1 MKYLEL
7 VNTFEKIGTTTK
19 RSEMTT
25 FLAAAFKRANPEE
38 ARIIAYL
45 MQGRLGPPYA
55 APNLGI
61 NERRLA
67 DAIAQVAGKKSDKVW
82 SLYKDIGDFG
92 LVAEKLLSEQ
102 GRGLRIQAVY
112 ERLLEI
118 AQMTGTGSA
127 EKKLGHLVQL
137 LSQLGKLEARYL
149 ARIVQGKL
157 RLGVGDA
164 MLMDGL
170 SRSLSK
176 PELRDAIEHAYTFSS
191 DLGLVANVS
200 MTEGEKGLE
209 KIRPT
214 PGRPILPA
222 LAQRVPSPAAAV
234 NRLGRLI
241 AEPKYDGLR
250 LQLHKDGHRIW
261 LFTRR
266 LEDISGALPSLADA
280 AKDQIQ
286 ASKVILDGEVIGYDQ
301 KTKRFL
307 PFQETVRRKRKHQVE
322 EMSFLYPV
330 RYYSFDILSLD
341 RQDLTSKPLWERAQ
355 KLAQVIKEKPEG
367 PIFKTPQIETES
379 VDELVEILDQMLSKQ
394 LEGVVVKRP
403 DAPYHAGG
411 RDFNWIKIKREHT
424 GQTQDTYDLV
434 VVGYFKGRGKRS
446 RLGVGSLLCAVYE
459 PSNARFRTVTRVG
472 SGLSDEEWKEFRK
485 KLDNT
490 SISRKPSQVD
500 SLIEADVWVDPRF
513 VIEVAAAEITRSPR
527 HTCGKV
533 DQEKGYS
540 LRFPRMIQ
548 FRLDRRPEDATTEKE
563 IVDLYQTS
571 VGQEVGKDG

>member
-7 VNTFEKIGTTTK
+7 VNTFEKIGAISK
-19 RSEMTT
+19 RSEMTAY
-25 FLAAAFKRANPEE
+25 LAAAFKRANPEE
-38 ARIIAYL
+38 ARIISYL

-67 DAIAQVAGKKSDKVW
+67 EAIAKVVGKKTEKVW
-82 SLYKDIGDFG
+82 SLYKDMGDFG
-92 LVAEKLLSEQ
+92 LVAEKLLPEQ
-102 GRGLRIQAVY
+102 GQGLTIQAVY
-112 ERLLEI
+112 DRLLEI
-118 AQMTGTGSA
+118 AQMTGSGSA
-127 EKKLGHLVQL
+127 EKKLRHLVHL

-149 ARIVQGKL
+149 ARIAQGKI

-170 SRSLSK
+170 SQSLGK
-176 PELRDAIEHAYTFSS
+176 GEIRDDIEHAYTFSS
-191 DLGLVANVS
+191 DLGLIAYIS
-200 MTEGEKGLE
+200 MTEGGKGLE
-209 KIRPT
+209 KVRPT

-234 NRLGRLI
+234 NKLGRLI
-241 AEPKYDGLR
+241 VEPKYDGLR

-266 LEDISGALPSLADA
+266 LEDITGALPSLVDA
-280 AKDQIQ
+280 AKEQLQ
-286 ASKVILDGEVIGYDQ
+286 AAKVILDGEVIGYDQ

-307 PFQETVRRKRKHQVE
+307 SFQETVRRKRKHQVE

-330 RYYSFDILSLD
+330 RYYSFDILALD
-341 RQDLTSKPLWERAQ
+341 RQDLTRRPLYERSQ
-355 KLAQVIKEKPEG
+355 KLAQVIKEKREG
-367 PIFKTPQIETES
+367 PIFKTPQIETGS
-379 VDELVEILDQMLSKQ
+379 VDELVKFLDQMLSER

-403 DAPYHAGG
+403 DAPYHAGA
-411 RDFNWIKIKREHT
+411 RLFNWIKIKREHR
-424 GQTQDTYDLV
+424 GQTPDTYDLV

-446 RLGVGSLLCAVYE
+446 HLGVGSLLCAVYDT
-459 PSNARFRTVTRVG
+459 SNARFRTVTRVG

-485 KLDNT
+485 RLDNT
-490 SISRKPSQVD
+490 SISHKPPQVD
-500 SLIEADVWVDPRF
+500 SLIEPDVWVDPRF

-533 DQEKGYS
+533 AQEKGYS

-548 FRLDRRPEDATTEKE
+548 FRFDRRPDDATTEKE
-563 IVDLYQTS
+563 IVEIYQTS
-571 VGQEVGKDG
+571 VEGKVAKQE

>member
-7 VNTFEKIGTTTK
+7 ANTFERIGTTTK
-19 RSEMTT
+19 RSEMTA
-25 FLAAAFKRANPEE
+25 FLAAAFARANPEE

-67 DAIAQVAGKKSDKVW
+67 EAIAQVVGKKTEKVW
-82 SLYKDIGDFG
+82 SLYKDMGDFG
-92 LVAEKLLSEQ
+92 LVAERLLSEQ
-102 GRGLRIQAVY
+102 GQGLTIRDVY
-112 ERLLEI
+112 DKLLEI
-118 AQMTGTGSA
+118 AQMSGSGSA
-127 EKKLGHLVQL
+127 EKKLVHLVQL

-149 ARIVQGKL
+149 ARIAQGKL

-170 SRSLSK
+170 SQSLGK
-176 PELRDAIEHAYTFSS
+176 PELRDDIEHAYTFSS
-191 DLGLVANVS
+191 DLGLVAHVS
-200 MTEGEKGLE
+200 MTEGRKGLE
-209 KIRPT
+209 RVRPT

-266 LEDISGALPSLADA
+266 LEDITGALPSLAEA

-286 ASKVILDGEVIGYDQ
+286 ASKAILDGEVIGYDQ

-341 RQDLTSKPLWERAQ
+341 RQDLTPRPLFERAQ
-355 KLAQVIKEKPEG
+355 KLAKVIKEKPQG

-379 VDELVEILDQMLSKQ
+379 VDELVEFLDQMLSKQ

-411 RDFNWIKIKREHT
+411 RDFNWIKIKREHR

-446 RLGVGSLLCAVYE
+446 RLGVGSLLCAVYD
-459 PSNARFRTVTRVG
+459 SQNSRFRTITRVG
-472 SGLSDEEWKEFRK
+472 SGLSDEEWKEFRE
-485 KLDNT
+485 KLDET
-490 SISRKPSQVD
+490 KISHKPPQVD
-500 SLIEADVWVDPRF
+500 SLIEADVWVESRF
-513 VIEVAAAEITRSPR
+513 VIEVVAAEITRSPR

-533 DQEKGYS
+533 NQEKGYS
-540 LRFPRMIQ
+540 LRFPRMLQ
-548 FRLDRRPEDATTEKE
+548 LRFDRRPDDATTERE
-563 IVDLYQTS
+563 IVELYQTS
-571 VGQEVGKDG
+571 VGETE

>member
-7 VNTFEKIGTTTK
+7 ANAFERIGTTTK
-19 RSEMTT
+19 RSEMTAY
-25 FLAAAFKRANPEE
+25 LATAFKRANPEE

-67 DAIAQVAGKKSDKVW
+67 EAIAQVAGKKIEKVW
-82 SLYKDIGDFG
+82 SLYQDMGDFG
-92 LVAEKLLSEQ
+92 LVAEKLLPEQ
-102 GRGLRIQAVY
+102 GQRLTIQAIY
-112 ERLLEI
+112 DRLLEI
-118 AQMTGTGSA
+118 AQTTGTGSA

-137 LSQLGKLEARYL
+137 LSQLGKIEARYL
-149 ARIVQGKL
+149 ARIAQGKL

-164 MLMDGL
+164 MLMEGL

-209 KIRPT
+209 KVRPT

-234 NRLGRLI
+234 TRLGRLI
-241 AEPKYDGLR
+241 VEPKYDGLR

-341 RQDLTSKPLWERAQ
+341 RQDLTSKPLLERAQ

-424 GQTQDTYDLV
+424 GLTQDTYDLV

-459 PSNARFRTVTRVG
+459 PSNARFRTVTRLG

-490 SISRKPSQVD
+490 SIPSKPPQVD
-500 SLIEADVWVDPRF
+500 SLIEPDVWVDPRF

-533 DQEKGYS
+533 AQEKGYS
-540 LRFPRMIQ
+540 LRFPRMLQ
-548 FRLDRRPEDATTEKE
+548 FRFDRRSDDATTERE
-563 IVDLYQTS
+563 IVELYQTS

>member
-7 VNTFEKIGTTTK
+7 AHTFEKIESTTK
-19 RSEMTT
+19 RSEMTAY
-25 FLAAAFKRANPEE
+25 LAAAFKRANPEE
-38 ARIIAYL
+38 ARIISYL

-67 DAIAQVAGKKSDKVW
+67 EAIAQVVGKKTEKVW
-82 SLYKDIGDFG
+82 SLYKDMGDFG
-92 LVAEKLLSEQ
+92 PVTERLLSEQ
-102 GRGLRIQAVY
+102 GQGLTIRDVY
-112 ERLLEI
+112 DKLLAI
-118 AQMTGTGSA
+118 AQTSGSGSA
-127 EKKLGHLVQL
+127 DKRLVHLVQL
-137 LSQLGKLEARYL
+137 LTQLGKSEAKYL
-149 ARIVQGKL
+149 ARILQGKL

-170 SRSLSK
+170 SQSVGS
-176 PELRDAIEHAYTFSS
+176 PELRDDIEHAYTFSS
-191 DLGLVANVS
+191 DLGLVAQVS
-200 MTEGEKGLE
+200 MTEGEKGLA
-209 KIRPT
+209 KVRPT

-266 LEDISGALPSLADA
+266 LEDITGALPSLVDA
-280 AKDQIQ
+280 AKVQVQ
-286 ASKVILDGEVIGYDQ
+286 AAKVILDGEVIGYDQ
-301 KTKRFL
+301 KTQRFL

-341 RQDLTSKPLWERAQ
+341 QQDLTPRPLFERAQ
-355 KLAQVIKEKPEG
+355 KLARVIKEKPQG

-379 VDELVEILDQMLSKQ
+379 ADKLVEFLDQMLSKH

-411 RDFNWIKIKREHT
+411 RDFNWIKIKREHR

-446 RLGVGSLLCAVYE
+446 RLGVGSLLCAVYD
-459 PSNARFRTVTRVG
+459 PANARFRTVTRVG
-472 SGLSDEEWKEFRK
+472 SGLSDAEWKEFRER
-485 KLDNT
+485 LDKGRL
-490 SISRKPSQVD
+490 SRKPLHVD
-500 SLIEADVWVDPRF
+500 SLIEPDVWVDPRF
-513 VIEVAAAEITRSPR
+513 VIEIAAAEITRSPR

-533 DQEKGYS
+533 AQEKGYS

-548 FRLDRRPEDATTEKE
+548 IRFDRRPDDATTENE
-563 IVDLYQTS
+563 IIELCSLQ
-571 VGQEVGKDG
+571 GKR

>member
-7 VNTFEKIGTTTK
+7 ANTFEKIEATTK

-25 FLAAAFKRANPEE
+25 YLAAAFKRANPEE
-38 ARIIAYL
+38 ARIISYL

-67 DAIAQVAGKKSDKVW
+67 ESIAQVVGKKTEKVW
-82 SLYKDIGDFG
+82 SLYKDMGDFG
-92 LVAEKLLSEQ
+92 LVAERLLPAQ
-102 GRGLRIQAVY
+102 GPGLTIQDVY
-112 ERLLEI
+112 DKLLEI
-118 AQMTGTGSA
+118 AKTSGSGSA
-127 EKKLGHLVQL
+127 EKKLVHLVQL

-149 ARIVQGKL
+149 ARIAQGKL

-170 SRSLSK
+170 SQSLGK
-176 PELRDAIEHAYTFSS
+176 PELRDDIEHAYTFSS
-191 DLGLVANVS
+191 DLGLVAYIS
-200 MTEGEKGLE
+200 KTEGGKSLE
-209 KIRPT
+209 RVRPT

-250 LQLHKDGHRIW
+250 LQLHKDGQRVW

-266 LEDISGALPSLADA
+266 LEDITGALPSLADA

-286 ASKVILDGEVIGYDQ
+286 AGKAILDGEVIGYDQ

-341 RQDLTSKPLWERAQ
+341 RQDLTPRPLFERTQ
-355 KLAQVIKEKPEG
+355 KLAKVIKEKPQG

-379 VDELVEILDQMLSKQ
+379 VDELVEFLDQMLSKQ

-411 RDFNWIKIKREHT
+411 RDFNWIKIKREHR

-446 RLGVGSLLCAVYE
+446 RLGVGSLLCAVYD
-459 PSNARFRTVTRVG
+459 SQNSRFRTITRVG
-472 SGLSDEEWKEFRK
+472 SGLSDEEWKEFRE
-485 KLDNT
+485 KLDET
-490 SISRKPSQVD
+490 KISHKPPQVD
-500 SLIEADVWVDPRF
+500 SLIEADVWVESRF
-513 VIEVAAAEITRSPR
+513 VIEVVAAEITRSPR

-533 DQEKGYS
+533 NQEKGYS
-540 LRFPRMIQ
+540 LRFPRMLQ
-548 FRLDRRPEDATTEKE
+548 LRFDRRPDDATTERE
-563 IVDLYQTS
+563 IVELYQTS
-571 VGQEVGKDG
+571 VGETE

>member
-7 VNTFEKIGTTTK
+7 ATTFEKIGATTK
-19 RSEMTT
+19 RSEISAY
-25 FLAAAFKRANPEE
+25 LAAAFKRANPEE

-67 DAIAQVAGKKSDKVW
+67 EVIAQVAGKKSDKVW
-82 SLYKDIGDFG
+82 SLYKDMGDFG

-102 GRGLRIQAVY
+102 GRGLSIQAVY
-112 ERLLEI
+112 DRLLEI

-137 LSQLGKLEARYL
+137 LSQLGKIEARYL
-149 ARIVQGKL
+149 ARIAQGKL

-164 MLMDGL
+164 MVMDAL
-170 SRSLSK
+170 SQSLGRL
-176 PELRDAIEHAYTFSS
+176 ELRGDIEHAYTFSS
-191 DLGLVANVS
+191 DLGLVVYVS
-200 MTEGEKGLE
+200 MIEGGKGLE
-209 KIRPT
+209 KIRPI
-214 PGRPILPA
+214 PGRPVLPA

-250 LQLHKDGHRIW
+250 LQLHKDGQRIW

-266 LEDISGALPSLADA
+266 LEDISGALPSLAEA
-280 AKDQIQ
+280 ARDQIQ

-355 KLAQVIKEKPEG
+355 KLAEVIKEKQEG

-379 VDELVEILDQMLSKQ
+379 IDELVEFLDQMLRKQ

-403 DAPYHAGG
+403 DAPYHAGA
-411 RDFNWIKIKREHT
+411 RLFNWIKIKREHT

-446 RLGVGSLLCAVYE
+446 RLGVGSLLCAVYD
-459 PSNARFRTVTRVG
+459 PPNVRFRTVTRVG

-485 KLDNT
+485 RLDNT
-490 SISRKPSQVD
+490 SISRKPTQVD
-500 SLIEADVWVDPRF
+500 SLIEPDVWVDPRF

-533 DQEKGYS
+533 AQEKGYS

-548 FRLDRRPEDATTEKE
+548 FRFDRRPDDATTEKE
-563 IVDLYQTS
+563 IVELYQTS
-571 VGQEVGKDG
+571 VEGK

>member
-7 VNTFEKIGTTTK
+7 AKTFEKIEATTK
-19 RSEMTT
+19 RSEMTAY
-25 FLAAAFKRANPEE
+25 LAAAFKRANPEE
-38 ARIIAYL
+38 ARIISYL

-67 DAIAQVAGKKSDKVW
+67 EAIAQVVGKKTEKVW
-82 SLYKDIGDFG
+82 SLFKDMGDFG
-92 LVAEKLLSEQ
+92 LVAERLLPEQGQGLTIQDVYDKLLQ
-102 GRGLRIQAVY
+102 
-112 ERLLEI
+112 I
-118 AQMTGTGSA
+118 AQTSGSGSA
-127 EKKLGHLVQL
+127 EKKLVYLVQL
-137 LSQLGKLEARYL
+137 LSQLGKLDARYL
-149 ARIVQGKL
+149 TRIAQGKL

-164 MLMDGL
+164 MLIDGL
-170 SRSLSK
+170 SQSLSQ
-176 PELRDAIEHAYTFSS
+176 PELRDDIEHAYTFSS
-191 DLGLVANVS
+191 DLGLVAYIS
-200 MTEGEKGLE
+200 KTEGEKGLE
-209 KIRPT
+209 KVRPT

-250 LQLHKDGHRIW
+250 LQLHKDGQRVW

-266 LEDISGALPSLADA
+266 LEDITGALPSLADA

-286 ASKVILDGEVIGYDQ
+286 AGKAILDGEVIGYDQ

-341 RQDLTSKPLWERAQ
+341 RQDLTPRPLFERTQ
-355 KLAQVIKEKPEG
+355 KLAKVIKEKPQG

-379 VDELVEILDQMLSKQ
+379 VDELVEFLDQMLSKQ
-394 LEGVVVKRP
+394 LEGVVVKRT

-411 RDFNWIKIKREHT
+411 RDFNWIKIKREHR

-446 RLGVGSLLCAVYE
+446 RLGVGSLLCAVYD
-459 PSNARFRTVTRVG
+459 SQNGRFRTITRVG
-472 SGLSDEEWKEFRK
+472 SGLSDEEWKEFRE
-485 KLDNT
+485 KLDET
-490 SISRKPSQVD
+490 KISHKSPQVD
-500 SLIEADVWVDPRF
+500 SLIEPDVWVEPRF

-533 DQEKGYS
+533 NQEKGYS
-540 LRFPRMIQ
+540 LRFPRMLQ
-548 FRLDRRPEDATTEKE
+548 LRFDRRSDDATTERE
-563 IVDLYQTS
+563 IVGLYQTS
-571 VGQEVGKDG
+571 VGETE